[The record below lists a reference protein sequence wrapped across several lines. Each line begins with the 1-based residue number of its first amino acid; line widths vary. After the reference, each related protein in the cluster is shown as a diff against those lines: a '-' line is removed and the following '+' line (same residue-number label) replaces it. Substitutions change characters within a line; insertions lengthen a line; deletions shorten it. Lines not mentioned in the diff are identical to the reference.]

1 MRVSEDLPPF
11 VHRKIAK
18 GKTYY
23 YFAVQGVERNA
34 RARLVRLPDIT
45 HPNFRRRVDELYQH
59 RPVGEARRVLMT
71 KEPKVYFIGSDDGP
85 VKIGMSRE
93 PEARCREMN
102 VGAPTDYRVLATTP
116 GSVELER
123 AYHERFGFAHL
134 RGEWFERR
142 PEIQAE
148 IDRLNKTGK

>member
-1 MRVSEDLPPF
+1 MRVSDDLPPF
-11 VHRKIAK
+11 VHRKKAK

-34 RARLVRLPDIT
+34 RARLVRLPDKT
-45 HPNFRRRVDELYQH
+45 DPAFERRVAELYQH
-59 RPVGEARRVLMT
+59 RPVGEARKVLLT
-71 KEPKVYFIGSDDGP
+71 KEPKVYFIGGSEGP

-102 VGAPTDYRVLATTP
+102 IGSPTDYRVLATTP
-116 GSVELER
+116 GSVALER

-142 PEIQAE
+142 PEIEAE
-148 IDRLNKTGK
+148 IHRLNKP